1 MLEFLRAGGV
11 GMVFVLLLGA
21 GTLLTSAM
29 FARRPDERGMA
40 LLRSLTVATV
50 FAILTA
56 VASNVTAVM
65 FKVPSHPVWSK
76 SPDLHLIVMTGLGEA
91 LTPAILGGAFLT
103 LTWLV
108 AGVGMRRLA
117 ERLRAVA
124 LAD

>member
-11 GMVFVLLLGA
+11 GMVFVLLLGV
-21 GTLLTSAM
+21 GTLVTAAL
-29 FARRPDERGMA
+29 FARRPDERRMA

-50 FAILTA
+50 FSILTA
-56 VASNVTAVM
+56 VATNIAAVM

-76 SPDLHLIVMTGLGEA
+76 SPDIHLIIMTGLGEA
-91 LTPAILGGAFLT
+91 LTPAILGFAFLT
-103 LTWLV
+103 LIWLV